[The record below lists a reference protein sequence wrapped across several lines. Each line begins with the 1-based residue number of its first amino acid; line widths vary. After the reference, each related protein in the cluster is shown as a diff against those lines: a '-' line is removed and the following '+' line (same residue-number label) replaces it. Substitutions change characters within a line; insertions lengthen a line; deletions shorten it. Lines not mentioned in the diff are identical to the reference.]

1 MTTVIFQR
9 YPSPQISFEG
19 LPLEGEINPDEDKS
33 WYYKYENKVF
43 GPYVSKEQAAGN
55 LQIRIMKYKT

>member
-9 YPSPQISFEG
+9 YSSPQISFEG
-19 LPLEGEINPDEDKS
+19 LPLEGQLEPEEDKS
-33 WYYKYENKVF
+33 WYYKYKNKVY

-55 LQIRIMKYKT
+55 LQIRIMQSEN